1 MATPAKA
8 APTKT
13 ARARAA
19 RARAARAK
27 PAPAKPAPDPR
38 TKAIPDIYARWTLDC
53 VVEAALAIANDYR
66 TRYRQYRDVPDV
78 VARLLADMKSK
89 VGADPKWPNKDQRTA
104 MVLPLLGPSDAD
116 TDTEL
121 SGPFCEAAKAV
132 RAAAIAYS
140 ERVYDTGEPMLRQAF
155 VEAARQFHAYL
166 TTLGGSVVA
175 NADEDTEP
183 MFEKSRRVLSAEG
196 VAKAFGLPAAPADS
210 WPVPDP
216 IDNRKRG
223 YLDGN
228 GAYLIEEVARV
239 LQDGKGIA
247 QQQFLA
253 LQRAAVAGA
262 RTINAVLNNEQEKLD
277 LTDLIGDAY
286 SWSTALRDWEASQ
299 PKA

>member
-1 MATPAKA
+1 MA
-8 APTKT
+8 APEKS
-13 ARARAA
+13 ADIKLEKA
-19 RARAARAK
+19 
-27 PAPAKPAPDPR
+27 D
-38 TKAIPDIYARWTLDC
+38 AIPDIYARWTLDC

-66 TRYRQYRDVPDV
+66 TRYRQYRDVPND

-89 VGADPKWPNKDQRTA
+89 IGADPKWPSKDQRTA
-104 MVLPLLGPSDAD
+104 MTLPLLGPSDAD
-116 TDTEL
+116 TDTEV

-140 ERVYDTGEPMLRQAF
+140 ERVFNTGEPMLRQAF
-155 VEAARQFHAYL
+155 VEAARHFYAYL
-166 TTLGGSVVA
+166 TTLDGSVVA
-175 NADEDTEP
+175 NSVADTKP
-183 MFEKSRRVLSAEG
+183 IFEKSRKVLSDEG
-196 VAKAFGLPAAPADS
+196 VAKAFGLPPAPAGS
-210 WPVPDP
+210 WPVPDR
-216 IDNRKRG
+216 IEDRGGG

-228 GAYLIEEVARV
+228 GAYLVEEVARV

-262 RTINAVLNNEQEKLD
+262 RTINGVLNKQQED
-277 LTDLIGDAY
+277 EDPARLIGDAY